1 MSWDFTD
8 FMISKAH
15 AVVDIDQLNA
25 AMMQHLND
33 GGRLTPEA
41 MGLIIA
47 NLHHNMDDIEDELLN
62 PYKAD
67 AVEMAIRSGQLL
79 DQYARA
85 YHAGPQDPNYENAL
99 REGLR
104 IGIPMINDAAK
115 RQNALNA
122 RRGIGEVPLPFVDG
136 GPGSDPATWR
146 VDAQHL
152 QDVGA
157 TVAEQKNRDGS
168 FNPFHSRTGQLVTQ
182 IISGHNLNQEGYAR
196 WYEEAAK
203 QLGYIGV
210 RFDKQGRVRDRKS
223 YTIPA
228 HFVHH
233 NTLTI
238 NDKDMRN
245 MIGYG
250 AEEAHREA
258 MAQGL
263 NPDEVSAYMRQK
275 LMDMPV
281 VYRHSHMGHHN
292 FDATYDRNSRKAE
305 EARAI
310 REGEMLQEDEV
321 PAEAQP
327 RGNEVTEDFIHPELR
342 DTTWFNRLGQGSLN
356 PHTTNSKNKKMI
368 KDISEY
374 HGIEEDRVR
383 EIIEESYRGRTA
395 GKSYKQKILDGLY
408 NAHLESTGG
417 RPPDHYEGPGVQPA
431 LPPIGEEGNRE
442 RLAREFG
449 QARER
454 AGMGQRVEEE
464 PEPQADP
471 EPLPGPDRPLE
482 RPPVE
487 VPAHIPRNE
496 PVAPAPQNPPAP
508 AIRNVPYVPP
518 FNPYT
523 EQKRNIQ
530 SLQSNIDSLGGR
542 TKLSG
547 LAELLGR
554 LTPDELLLR
563 SDEIK
568 PEIEDYIETVQLE
581 LAKSVVD
588 DYASLGDLSV
598 TSPLDVALLSSKVQM
613 GTNDVITIFHTRG
626 DWREVAKSFNIP
638 HSSVQM
644 VKVALYD

>member
-1 MSWDFTD
+1 MTWDFTD

-41 MGLIIA
+41 MGLIIS
-47 NLHHNMDDIEDELLN
+47 NLHHNMDDLEGQLLN

-67 AVEMAIRSGQLL
+67 AMEMAIRSGQLL

-85 YHAGPQDPNYENAL
+85 YHAGPQDPNYELAMQ
-99 REGLR
+99 EGLR
-104 IGIPMINDAAK
+104 IGIPMVNDAAK

-146 VDAQHL
+146 VDAQHE

-157 TVAEQKNRDGS
+157 TVAEQKNPDGS
-168 FNPFHSRTGQLVTQ
+168 FNPFHNTTGQLVTQ

-203 QLGYIGV
+203 QLGYIGL
-210 RFDKQGRVRDRKS
+210 RYDKSGRARDRNTH
-223 YTIPA
+223 TIPA
-228 HFVHH
+228 HYVHH

-263 NPDEVSAYMRQK
+263 NPEEVSAYMRQK

-292 FDATYDRNSRKAE
+292 FEATYDRNSRKAE

-321 PAEAQP
+321 PAEVQP
-327 RGNEVTEDFIHPELR
+327 RGNEVTTDFFHPELR

-356 PHTTNSKNKKMI
+356 PHTTNSKNNKMI

-374 HGIEEDRVR
+374 HGIEEDKVR

-431 LPPIGEEGNRE
+431 LPPIPE
-442 RLAREFG
+442 RPARE
-449 QARER
+449 QPAEQEPQ
-454 AGMGQRVEEE
+454 MPPEE
-464 PEPQADP
+464 P
-471 EPLPGPDRPLE
+471 
-482 RPPVE
+482 PVG
-487 VPAHIPRNE
+487 VPRNM
-496 PVAPAPQNPPAP
+496 PVAPPPQNPPVAAP
-508 AIRNVPYVPP
+508 RSVPYVPP
-518 FNPYT
+518 YNPYM

-563 SDEIK
+563 SDEIR

-598 TSPLDVALLSSKVQM
+598 SSPLDVALLSSKVQM

>member
-8 FMISKAH
+8 FLISKAH

-41 MGLIIA
+41 MGLIIS
-47 NLHHNMDDIEDELLN
+47 NLHHNMDDLEGQLLN

-146 VDAQHL
+146 VDAQHE

-157 TVAEQKNRDGS
+157 TVAEQKNPDGS
-168 FNPFHSRTGQLVTQ
+168 FNPFHNTTGQLVTQ

-210 RFDKQGRVRDRKS
+210 RYDKQGRARDRNTH
-223 YTIPA
+223 TIPA
-228 HFVHH
+228 HYVHH

-258 MAQGL
+258 VAQGL
-263 NPDEVSAYMRQK
+263 NPEEISAYMRQK

-305 EARAI
+305 DARNI

-321 PAEAQP
+321 PAEVQP
-327 RGNEVTEDFIHPELR
+327 RGNEVTTDFFHPELQ
-342 DTTWFNRLGQGSLN
+342 DATWLKRLGQGSLN
-356 PHTTNSKNKKMI
+356 PNTTNSKNNKMI
-368 KDISEY
+368 KDIADY
-374 HGIEEDRVR
+374 HGIEEDIIR
-383 EIIEESYRGRTA
+383 EVIANAYRERTP
-395 GKSYKQKILDGLY
+395 GTSYKQKILDGLY
-408 NAHLESTGG
+408 NAHLEATGG
-417 RPPDHYEGPGVQPA
+417 RPPEHYEGPGAQPA
-431 LPPIGEEGNRE
+431 LPPIPE
-442 RLAREFG
+442 RPARE
-449 QARER
+449 QPAEQEVQ
-454 AGMGQRVEEE
+454 MPPEE
-464 PEPQADP
+464 P
-471 EPLPGPDRPLE
+471 
-482 RPPVE
+482 PVG
-487 VPAHIPRNE
+487 VPRNM
-496 PVAPAPQNPPAP
+496 PVAPPPQNPPVAAP
-508 AIRNVPYVPP
+508 RSVPYVPP
-518 FNPYT
+518 YNPYM

-598 TSPLDVALLSSKVQM
+598 SSPLDVALLSSKVQM